1 MDYKQFAQHIKDN
14 GITLAKTTED
24 FWPIPKGTKLWFRWD
39 GEVISTYGCD
49 TDNKNLEFNYDFDYE
64 WRGYWKNNYKGS
76 FELVEEELKGFAP
89 NKNAKELGIDTSR
102 KFVVLKENVSK
113 FNKGEIITLRKDD
126 NTLYPSFWN
135 KYKSDYNFFC
145 WHNLA
150 YAPTEKKNKYLK
162 IPGASYTGNTN
173 IINKPNIIK
182 KSMSF
187 IQNAMKSKEDK
198 ALEYFDLG
206 DTKGLNDAGRV
217 EFTDFI
223 FETGKTD
230 RKEFLDYIVGLHKEK
245 TK

>member
-1 MDYKQFAQHIKDN
+1 MNYKQFAQHIKDN
-14 GITLAKTTED
+14 GITLAKTTENLRE
-24 FWPIPKGTKLWFRWD
+24 IPKGTKLWFGLD
-39 GEVISTYGCD
+39 GEVINTWNNF
-49 TDNKNLEFNYDFDYE
+49 TDNKNKEFNYDFDYE
-64 WRGYWKNNYKGS
+64 WYNYWKNLYKGS

-89 NKNAKELGIDTSR
+89 DKNAKELGIDTSR
-102 KFVVLKENVSK
+102 KFVVLNGNVSK
-113 FNKGEIITLRKDD
+113 FNKGEIITLREDD
-126 NTLYPSFWN
+126 NTCNPSFWG
-135 KYKSDYNFFC
+135 KDKSHYFYCHWDA
-145 WHNLA
+145 LA

-182 KSMSF
+182 KSMSL
-187 IQNAMKSKEDK
+187 IKNAMKSKEDK
-198 ALEYFDLG
+198 ALEYFELG
-206 DTKGLNDAGRV
+206 DTKDLNDAGRV

>member
-1 MDYKQFAQHIKDN
+1 MNYKQFAQHIKDN
-14 GITLAKTTED
+14 GITLAKTTKD
-24 FWPIPKGTKLWFRWD
+24 FRGIPKGTKLWFGLD
-39 GEVISTYGCD
+39 GEVINTWNNF
-49 TDNKNLEFNYDFDYE
+49 TDNKNKEFNYDFDYE
-64 WRGYWKNNYKGS
+64 WYNYWKNLYKGS
-76 FELVEEELKGFAP
+76 FELVEELKGFAP
-89 NKNAKELGIDTSR
+89 DKNAKELGIDTSR
-102 KFVVLKENVSK
+102 KFVVLKENVSG
-113 FNKGEIITLRKDD
+113 FNKGEIITLREDD
-126 NTLYPSFWN
+126 NTCNPSFWG
-135 KYKSDYNFFC
+135 KDKSHYFYCHWDA
-145 WHNLA
+145 LA

-198 ALEYFDLG
+198 ALEYFNLG
-206 DTKGLNDAGRV
+206 DTKDLNDAGRV

>member
-1 MDYKQFAQHIKDN
+1 MNYKQFAQHIKDN

-24 FWPIPKGTKLWFRWD
+24 FWPIPKGTKLWFVLD
-39 GEVISTYGCD
+39 GEVINTWNNF
-49 TDNKNLEFNYDFDYE
+49 TDNKNKEFNYDFDYE
-64 WRGYWKNNYKGS
+64 WRGYWKNLYKGS
-76 FELVEEELKGFAP
+76 FELVEELKGFAP

-102 KFVVLKENVSK
+102 KFVVLKENVSD
-113 FNKGEIITLRKDD
+113 FDKGEIITLMEDD
-126 NTLYPSFWN
+126 NTHCPFFWDKDKSSFHCVYWQ
-135 KYKSDYNFFC
+135 D
-145 WHNLA
+145 LA

-162 IPGASYTGNTN
+162 IPGASYMGNTN

-182 KSMSF
+182 KSMSL
-187 IQNAMKSKEDK
+187 IKNAMKSKEDK
-198 ALEYFDLG
+198 ALEYFELG
-206 DTKGLNDAGRV
+206 DTKDLNDAGRV